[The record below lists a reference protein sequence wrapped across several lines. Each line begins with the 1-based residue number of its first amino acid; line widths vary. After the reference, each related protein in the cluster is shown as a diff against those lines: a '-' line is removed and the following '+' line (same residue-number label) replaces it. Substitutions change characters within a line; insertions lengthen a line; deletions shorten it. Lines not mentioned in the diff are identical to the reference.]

1 MGKASQKL
9 KGGLAMTN
17 SENNFQHQGSFP
29 PWSRIVSLPEM
40 TREAGIDFDEFIE
53 AIKNDL
59 SVGEMSDK
67 FAIETTT
74 IEQLREH
81 FFHYGIS
88 SVMGGD

>member
-1 MGKASQKL
+1 MS
-9 KGGLAMTN
+9 
-17 SENNFQHQGSFP
+17 NFEHKGSFP
-29 PWSRIVSLPEM
+29 PWSRIVSLSEM

-59 SVGEMSDK
+59 SVEEMSRK
-67 FAIETTT
+67 FEISTTT
-74 IEQLREH
+74 IKQLREH